1 MQCPNQENLDLAKQ
15 FESTISIGSPSTELL
30 LKLIKESLSI
40 KSSIIQIDEFDN
52 DIRKVFNF
60 GHTFGHAI
68 EAATKNYV
76 PHGIA
81 VLFGINIALEMAET
95 TITSLLDTI
104 IGQKF
109 HQNIQDIAYVILTLK
124 YTRIHSQE
132 TRKIQLRSIL
142 PLSCLTIIQNTL
154 S

>member
-1 MQCPNQENLDLAKQ
+1 MYCGLGEVLHYFMQCPNQENLDLAKQ

-81 VLFGINIALEMAET
+81 VLFGINIALEMADISNNE
-95 TITSLLDTI
+95 LLTDTRYWSKI
-104 IGQKF
+104 PS
-109 HQNIQDIAYVILTLK
+109 NIFKIIAYVILTLK
-124 YTRIHSQE
+124 YTEFTLKRQE
-132 TRKIQLRSIL
+132 KF
-142 PLSCLTIIQNTL
+142 N
-154 S
+154 